1 MSKTTEILVVLGS
14 PNSVSGILST
24 ISTSRLDYCIQHFN
38 KQKRILCTGGFGV
51 HFNSTKIAHATQGK
65 EYLLKKGITKYSFLT
80 AAISSNTVDD
90 AVKINAIIATQK
102 QIKLTIISSDYHL
115 QRVTY
120 IFNKILKEYPKT
132 YIGVPSN
139 LATKTLTKLQQHE
152 KKSLE
157 KMRRE
162 GLYYEPK

>member
-1 MSKTTEILVVLGS
+1 MDKTIEILVVLGS
-14 PNSVSGILST
+14 PNSISGTLSA
-24 ISTSRLDYCIQHFN
+24 ISTSRLDYCLQHFN
-38 KQKRILCTGGFGV
+38 TSKRILCTGGFGA
-51 HFNSTKIAHATQGK
+51 HFNKSNTAHAIYAK
-65 EYLLKKGITKYSFLT
+65 EYLLKKGIPEDSFLRP
-80 AAISSNTVDD
+80 ALSSNTVDD